1 MRMVTL
7 YNYGIIL
14 YDMILVLNVQ
24 IKFYLGRLIASHDV
38 CVYLGVSDVCLEPV

>member
-7 YNYGIIL
+7 YIFGIIL

-24 IKFYLGRLIASHDV
+24 IKFYRAMITSHDV
-38 CVYLGVSDVCLEPV
+38 CVYLGVINVRLKPV